1 MGPPAGRGVTVST
14 NSTGDL
20 DQFQDDVDQFIR
32 GTAGGYWNR
41 FQILAR
47 LTEEL
52 GEVASALQRVEGL
65 RPHKQEVDLGAEV
78 GDVLFTLAA
87 FANASGIRLSDVA
100 LQVML
105 KYEVRDGPAWRAAHG
120 EST

>member
-1 MGPPAGRGVTVST
+1 VGPPAGRGVAVSN

-100 LQVML
+100 SQVML
-105 KYEVRDGPAWRAAHG
+105 KYEVRDGPAWRTAHG